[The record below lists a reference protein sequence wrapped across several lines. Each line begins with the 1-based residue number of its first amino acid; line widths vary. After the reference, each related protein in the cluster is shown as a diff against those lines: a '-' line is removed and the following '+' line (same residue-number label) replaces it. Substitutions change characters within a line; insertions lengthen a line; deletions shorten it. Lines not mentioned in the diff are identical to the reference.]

1 MSNDSL
7 ITVAYQARVAIVTL
21 NRPDKL
27 NALNADLYYLLGE
40 RLREI
45 DSRDDIF
52 ITVLTG
58 KGRFFSA
65 GADVTSIRPGP
76 DDSNSNERRE
86 LVKGFVANN
95 VDVTRTFYNHS
106 KILVVA
112 LNGPAVGLSAALVA
126 HADFIYASPHTFI
139 LTPFSSLGLVA
150 EGGAS
155 RAFVERLGIAK
166 ANEALLMSK
175 RITCDELVSAGFVN
189 KVIAPESGEKDD
201 SDGFLKKVLEEV
213 DDRLGTH
220 LNQTSLLKIKELVR
234 RPEREL
240 LDRQNGLE
248 AFMGL
253 ERFMKGF
260 PQEEFRRLASGE
272 KRHKL

>member
-1 MSNDSL
+1 MANEDL
-7 ITVAYQARVAIVTL
+7 ITLTYQDRIATITF
-21 NRPDKL
+21 NRPEKL

-45 DSRDDIF
+45 EKRDDIF
-52 ITVLTG
+52 ITILTG
-58 KGRFFSA
+58 TGRFFSA
-65 GADVTSIRPGP
+65 GADVTSTRPGG
-76 DDSNSNERRE
+76 DLNSDTRRE
-86 LVKGFVANN
+86 ITRSFVINN
-95 VDVTRTFYNHS
+95 LDLTRAVYNHP
-106 KILVVA
+106 KILVAA

-126 HADFIYASPHTFI
+126 FADFIYAAPHTFL
-139 LTPFSSLGLVA
+139 LTPFASLGLVA

-166 ANEALLMSK
+166 ANEALIMSK
-175 RITCDELVSAGFVN
+175 RITCDELVATGFVN
-189 KVIAPESGEKDD
+189 KVIAAPSGKPED
-201 SDGFLKKVLEEV
+201 SAGFLKKVLEEV

-220 LNQTSLLKIKELVR
+220 LNQSSMLQIKELIR

-240 LDRQNGLE
+240 LDRQNTYEVFAG
-248 AFMGL
+248 MD
-253 ERFMKGF
+253 RFVKGY

>member
-1 MSNDSL
+1 MSLHS
-7 ITVAYQARVAIVTL
+7 
-21 NRPDKL
+21 
-27 NALNADLYYLLGE
+27 
-40 RLREI
+40 
-45 DSRDDIF
+45 
-52 ITVLTG
+52 
-58 KGRFFSA
+58 
-65 GADVTSIRPGP
+65 GADVTSVRPGG
-76 DDSNSNERRE
+76 DDTNPNVRRE

-126 HADFIYASPHTFI
+126 HADFIYAAPHTFL

-155 RAFVERLGIAK
+155 RAFVERLGVAK
-166 ANEALLMSK
+166 ANEALIMSK
-175 RITCDELVSAGFVN
+175 RISCEELVSAGFVN
-189 KVIAPESGEKDD
+189 KVIAPESGKKED

-220 LNQTSLLKIKELVR
+220 LNQSSLLKIKELVR

-253 ERFMKGF
+253 ERFMKGT